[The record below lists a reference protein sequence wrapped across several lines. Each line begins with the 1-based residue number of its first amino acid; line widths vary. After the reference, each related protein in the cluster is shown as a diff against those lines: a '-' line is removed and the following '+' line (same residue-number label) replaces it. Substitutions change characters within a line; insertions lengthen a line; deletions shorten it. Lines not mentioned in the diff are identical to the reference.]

1 MFIRDAQHAE
11 KTSSEATLGDSSG
24 VTSLTLW
31 GAPADSVANLGIA
44 YDAAEE
50 GFPKVHIKHVELV
63 LAPGAVEARDSGNLT
78 FYAPNM

>member
-1 MFIRDAQHAE
+1 MPVEHQACNSCGE
-11 KTSSEATLGDSSG
+11 NPSEATLGDSSG
-24 VTSLTLW
+24 VTS
-31 GAPADSVANLGIA
+31 S
-44 YDAAEE
+44 YDTAEE